1 MHAIITIIIAGIPTR
16 PGYYTARCDGLLF
29 CSSGQPLFD
38 GARELLA
45 SSCPAD
51 ATLETR
57 YAGSEVASVVSAV
70 CATAKLTVSE
80 ESNRP
85 QRFKVFF
92 RLASG
97 LDAGG
102 VILGLVP
109 NVQDRISWKCALT
122 HGRRWCPKV
131 PS

>member
-85 QRFKVFF
+85 QRFKRWKAINPGEGSSLIAPAPVPA
-92 RLASG
+92 ASLRMG
-97 LDAGG
+97 AA
-102 VILGLVP
+102 
-109 NVQDRISWKCALT
+109 Q
-122 HGRRWCPKV
+122 
-131 PS
+131 